1 MPCPWPTRAEG
12 ARPRARHE
20 PRGGRHRRWLLA
32 VDSPHGPL
40 QSGCVVRFLGI
51 DVGEKRVGV
60 AVGDSGVGVAVP
72 HTTLRR
78 TSDRQLIAELKALAS
93 ESAAEVLV
101 VGEPRRL
108 DGSVGPA
115 AERARAF
122 ARKLGKACDLPV
134 RTVDESLT
142 SVEAKRRLRAS
153 GVDPRKHPERVD
165 ATAAQIILQEA
176 LDREA
181 G

>member
-1 MPCPWPTRAEG
+1 MTG
-12 ARPRARHE
+12 GKS
-20 PRGGRHRRWLLA
+20 RGDTGPGGVGLSHRNAPEA
-32 VDSPHGPL
+32 VDSPCGRL
-40 QSGCVVRFLGI
+40 QSVCVVRFLGI
-51 DVGEKRVGV
+51 DIGAKRVGV
-60 AVGDSGVGVAVP
+60 AVGDSRVGVAVP

-93 ESAAEVLV
+93 ESDTDVLV

-108 DGSVGPA
+108 DGSVGSA

-122 ARKLGKACDLPV
+122 AGKLGEACDLPV

-142 SVEAKRRLRAS
+142 SVEAERRLRAA
-153 GVDPRKHPERVD
+153 GVDPRRYPERVD
-165 ATAAQIILQEA
+165 AVAAQILLQEA
-176 LDREA
+176 LDQER

>member
-1 MPCPWPTRAEG
+1 MVAIAIPVAYTD
-12 ARPRARHE
+12 
-20 PRGGRHRRWLLA
+20 RRWPLA
-32 VDSPHGPL
+32 VDSPLGPL
-40 QSGCVVRFLGI
+40 QSGRVVRFLGVDI
-51 DVGEKRVGV
+51 GAKRVGV
-60 AVGDSGVGVAVP
+60 AVGDSRVGVALP

-78 TSDRQLIAELKALAS
+78 TSDRQLIAELKALVS
-93 ESAAEVLV
+93 DSDTEVLV

-142 SVEAKRRLRAS
+142 SVEAKRRLRAA
-153 GVDPRKHPERVD
+153 GVDPRRFPERVD
-165 ATAAQIILQEA
+165 AVAAQILLQEV
-176 LDREA
+176 LDQERR
-181 G
+181 

>member
-1 MPCPWPTRAEG
+1 MPLSVAPTRLTG
-12 ARPRARHE
+12 
-20 PRGGRHRRWLLA
+20 RG
-32 VDSPHGPL
+32 GPL
-40 QSGCVVRFLGI
+40 QSDVAVRFLGI
-51 DVGEKRVGV
+51 DIGEKRVGV
-60 AVGDSGVGVAVP
+60 AEGDSQVGVAVP
-72 HTTLRR
+72 HSTLRR
-78 TSDRQLIAELKALAS
+78 TSDRQLIAELKALAV
-93 ESAAEVLV
+93 ELGTDMLV

-122 ARKLGKACDLPV
+122 ARKLGRACELPV
-134 RTVDESLT
+134 QTVNESLT
-142 SVEAKRRLRAS
+142 SVEAERRLREA

-165 ATAAQIILQEA
+165 ATAAQILLQEA

>member
-1 MPCPWPTRAEG
+1 M
-12 ARPRARHE
+12 
-20 PRGGRHRRWLLA
+20 
-32 VDSPHGPL
+32 
-40 QSGCVVRFLGI
+40 RFLGI
-51 DVGEKRVGV
+51 DLGAKRVGV
-60 AVGDSGVGVAVP
+60 AVGDSRVGVAVP

-93 ESAAEVLV
+93 ETDTEVLV

-108 DGSVGPA
+108 DGSVGSA

-122 ARKLGKACDLPV
+122 AKRLGRACERPV
-134 RTVDESLT
+134 KTVNESLT
-142 SVEAKRRLRAS
+142 SVEAERRLRAA

-165 ATAAQIILQEA
+165 STAAQIILQEA

-181 G
+181 E

>member
-12 ARPRARHE
+12 ARP
-20 PRGGRHRRWLLA
+20 GGTSRTPQGPDWRWPLA
-32 VDSPHGPL
+32 VDSPLGPL
-40 QSGCVVRFLGI
+40 QSGRVVRFLGI
-51 DVGEKRVGV
+51 DIGEKRVGV
-60 AVGDSGVGVAVP
+60 AVGDSRVGVALP

-78 TSDRQLIAELKALAS
+78 TSDRQLISELKALVS
-93 ESAAEVLV
+93 ESEAEVLV

-122 ARKLGKACDLPV
+122 AGKLGKACGLPV

-142 SVEAKRRLRAS
+142 SVEAERRLRAA

-176 LDREA
+176 LDRGA

>member
-1 MPCPWPTRAEG
+1 MGIEALSIVPLPTRLTG
-12 ARPRARHE
+12 L
-20 PRGGRHRRWLLA
+20 G
-32 VDSPHGPL
+32 GPL
-40 QSGCVVRFLGI
+40 QSDVAVRFLGI
-51 DVGEKRVGV
+51 DIGEKRVGV
-60 AVGDSGVGVAVP
+60 AEGDSQVGVAVP
-72 HTTLRR
+72 HSTLRR
-78 TSDRQLIAELKALAS
+78 TSDRQLIADLKALAI
-93 ESAAEVLV
+93 ELGTDVLV

-122 ARKLGKACDLPV
+122 ARKLGQACELPV
-134 RTVDESLT
+134 QTVNESLT
-142 SVEAKRRLRAS
+142 SVEAERRLRAA

-165 ATAAQIILQEA
+165 ATAAQILLQEA